1 MTTIMAEKTT
11 STDISYSLE
20 TRPIIHISP
29 ESNFLE
35 SFALPFSTYLLVMS
49 PTQQSTEESSNYN
62 YPVCP
67 DKVAVLLPCVF
78 WTKIREKP
86 ANNQILYRY
95 TIMIGITMYLLAR
108 PTLWYYFHCS
118 YITKNVVFSVFVL
131 YDPRHHGRPFCHLSQ
146 FSSPFLY
153 YPL

>member
-1 MTTIMAEKTT
+1 MAEKTT
-11 STDISYSLE
+11 STDISYLLATS
-20 TRPIIHISP
+20 TIIHICL
-29 ESNFLE
+29 EGNLWE
-35 SFALPFSTYLLVMS
+35 SFTRPFSTYRPVSHQHNRILKNQA
-49 PTQQSTEESSNYN
+49 TYN
-62 YPVCP
+62 YPACP

-86 ANNQILYRY
+86 ASNQILYRY
-95 TIMIGITMYLLAR
+95 TTIIGITMYLPAR

-131 YDPRHHGRPFCHLSQ
+131 YDPLHHGRPFCHLSQ
-146 FSSPFLY
+146 FSSPICY